1 MTRKEFLASMDT
13 MLELPEGTLT
23 GSEQLD
29 DLEQWNSM
37 AMISFMA
44 LADEN
49 NRAKLSTRQLAGCTS
64 VSELLE
70 LAKVEA

>member
-1 MTRKEFLASMDT
+1 MTRKEFLVSMDRL
-13 MLELPEGTLT
+13 LELPEGTLK
-23 GSEQLD
+23 GSEE
-29 DLEQWNSM
+29 LENLEEWNSM

-49 NRAKLSTRQLAGCTS
+49 NRVKLSTRQLAGCST

>member
-1 MTRKEFLASMDT
+1 MTRKEFLSSMDT

-23 GSEQLD
+23 GSEQLE

-37 AMISFMA
+37 AMLSFIA

-49 NRAKLSTRQLAGCTS
+49 NRVKLPIRKLASCTT

>member
-1 MTRKEFLASMDT
+1 MTRKEFLVSMDT

-29 DLEQWNSM
+29 ELEQWNSM
-37 AMISFMA
+37 AVIGFMA

-49 NRAKLSTRQLAGCTS
+49 NHVKLSPRQLAGCAT
-64 VSELLE
+64 VAELLE

>member
-1 MTRKEFLASMDT
+1 MTRKEFLVSMDT
-13 MLELPEGTLT
+13 MLELPEGTLN
-23 GSEQLD
+23 GSERLE

-37 AMISFMA
+37 AMISFIA

-49 NRAKLSTRQLAGCTS
+49 QRVKVSPRELAGCAT
-64 VSELLE
+64 VAELLD

>member
-1 MTRKEFLASMDT
+1 MDT

-23 GSEQLD
+23 GSEELV

-49 NRAKLSTRQLAGCTS
+49 NRVKLSPRQLAGCNT